1 MQPIEIQST
10 FTISGCDKSIE
21 GISKFIRKYWL
32 RNGSRS
38 DSCLVET
45 KGATDIVLHGYS
57 SFRPEDEK
65 HFRKVLAKLSSW
77 GGSVSWHYYSNEQGP
92 TTGLEKFINGQSRC
106 EFRSDEHLFMEAE
119 TVRNVILARSDDL
132 DAAKRLSEEM
142 VRIAEDMEQS
152 GESDPYPAAN
162 MLSILSVL
170 REIDYRPDPEHV
182 KRWGTLLAVCQGL
195 DFGWG
200 DLDWA
205 EDVIDWLEHVYPAC
219 EMALVAFH
227 EMEGEFATCF
237 PD

>member
-10 FTISGCDKSIE
+10 FTISGSDKSIE
-21 GISKFIRKYWL
+21 GISKFIRKSWL
-32 RNGSRS
+32 RKGSHF

-45 KGATDIVLHGYS
+45 KGETDIVLHGYS
-57 SFRPEDEK
+57 SFRPEDEE

-92 TTGLEKFINGQSRC
+92 ATGLETFMNGHIHC
-106 EFRSDEHLFMEAE
+106 EFRSEEHLFMEAE
-119 TVRNVILARSDDL
+119 TVRNVILARNGDL
-132 DAAKRLSEEM
+132 AAAKRLSEEM

-152 GESDPYPAAN
+152 GGSDPYPAAN
-162 MLSILSVL
+162 MLSILSVM

-182 KRWGTLLAVCQGL
+182 KRWGTLLEVCREL
-195 DFGWG
+195 DFSWG

-205 EDVIDWLEHVYPAC
+205 ENVIDWLENVYPAC